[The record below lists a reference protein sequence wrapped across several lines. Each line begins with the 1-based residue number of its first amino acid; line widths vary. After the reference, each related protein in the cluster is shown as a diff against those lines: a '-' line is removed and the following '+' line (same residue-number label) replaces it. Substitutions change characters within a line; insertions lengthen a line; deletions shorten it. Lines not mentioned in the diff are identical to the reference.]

1 MSEKM
6 LLEIANDSLTP
17 KKSDKQSS
25 SDLFERLREEDEDG
39 LDYEIESYEVISE
52 YRQKTLINKIQ
63 YYKLLMPA
71 QRVSKS
77 FKDLSMSFKFNPL
90 SGDLITLKNENAI
103 ARAVR
108 NIVSTTPG
116 EKLFD
121 PEFGS
126 SVSEILF
133 ENVDDITAV
142 SIEDEIQSCL
152 GNYEPRVELI
162 DVDVDPNF
170 DENQFDVLITYRIV
184 GVDIPPSQLEF
195 ALLPSR

>member
-1 MSEKM
+1 
-6 LLEIANDSLTP
+6 
-17 KKSDKQSS
+17 
-25 SDLFERLREEDEDG
+25 
-39 LDYEIESYEVISE
+39 
-52 YRQKTLINKIQ
+52 
-63 YYKLLMPA
+63 MPA
-71 QRVSKS
+71 QRVSKR
-77 FKDLSMSFKFNPL
+77 FKDLSMSFKYNPL
-90 SGDLITLKNENAI
+90 SGDLIALKNENAI

-108 NIVSTTPG
+108 NIVLTSPG

-121 PEFGS
+121 PDFGS

-142 SIEDEIQSCL
+142 SIQDEIKNCL

-162 DVDVDPNF
+162 NVNVDANF
-170 DENQFDVLITYRIV
+170 DENQFDVLITYRII

>member
-1 MSEKM
+1 
-6 LLEIANDSLTP
+6 
-17 KKSDKQSS
+17 
-25 SDLFERLREEDEDG
+25 
-39 LDYEIESYEVISE
+39 
-52 YRQKTLINKIQ
+52 
-63 YYKLLMPA
+63 MPT

-121 PEFGS
+121 PDFGS
-126 SVSEILF
+126 SVGEILF

-142 SIEDEIQSCL
+142 SIRDEIRSSL
-152 GNYEPRVELI
+152 TNYEPRVELI
-162 DVDVDPNF
+162 DVEVEPNF
-170 DENQFDVLITYRIV
+170 DENQFDVIISYRIV
-184 GVDIPPSQLEF
+184 GIDIPPSQLEF

>member
-1 MSEKM
+1 
-6 LLEIANDSLTP
+6 
-17 KKSDKQSS
+17 
-25 SDLFERLREEDEDG
+25 
-39 LDYEIESYEVISE
+39 
-52 YRQKTLINKIQ
+52 
-63 YYKLLMPA
+63 MPT

-116 EKLFD
+116 EKFFN

-126 SVSEILF
+126 SIGEILF

-142 SIEDEIQSCL
+142 SIQDEIKNCL

-162 DVDVDPNF
+162 DVFVDPNF
-170 DENQFDVLITYRIV
+170 DENQFDVTITYRII
-184 GVDIPPSQLEF
+184 GVDLPPSQLDF

>member
-1 MSEKM
+1 
-6 LLEIANDSLTP
+6 
-17 KKSDKQSS
+17 
-25 SDLFERLREEDEDG
+25 
-39 LDYEIESYEVISE
+39 
-52 YRQKTLINKIQ
+52 
-63 YYKLLMPA
+63 MPA

-121 PEFGS
+121 PDFGS

-142 SIEDEIQSCL
+142 SIRDEIRSSL
-152 GNYEPRVELI
+152 SLSLI
-162 DVDVDPNF
+162 H
-170 DENQFDVLITYRIV
+170 I
-184 GVDIPPSQLEF
+184 
-195 ALLPSR
+195 

>member
-1 MSEKM
+1 
-6 LLEIANDSLTP
+6 
-17 KKSDKQSS
+17 
-25 SDLFERLREEDEDG
+25 
-39 LDYEIESYEVISE
+39 
-52 YRQKTLINKIQ
+52 
-63 YYKLLMPA
+63 MPA

-77 FKDLSMSFKFNPL
+77 FKDISISFKFNPL

-116 EKLFD
+116 EKFFD
-121 PEFGS
+121 PDFGS
-126 SVSEILF
+126 TVGEILF

-142 SIEDEIQSCL
+142 AIQDEIRSCL

-162 DVDVDPNF
+162 DVFVDANF
-170 DENQFDVLITYRIV
+170 DENQFDVTITYRII
-184 GVDIPPSQLEF
+184 GADIPPSQLEF

>member
-1 MSEKM
+1 
-6 LLEIANDSLTP
+6 
-17 KKSDKQSS
+17 
-25 SDLFERLREEDEDG
+25 
-39 LDYEIESYEVISE
+39 
-52 YRQKTLINKIQ
+52 
-63 YYKLLMPA
+63 MPA

-77 FKDLSMSFKFNPL
+77 FKDISMSFKFNPL

-108 NIVSTTPG
+108 NIVLTTPG

-121 PEFGS
+121 PDFGS

-142 SIEDEIQSCL
+142 AIQDEIKSSLQ
-152 GNYEPRVELI
+152 NYEPRVEII
-162 DVDVDPNF
+162 DVIVDPNF
-170 DENQFDVLITYRIV
+170 DENQFDVIITYRIV
-184 GVDIPPSQLEF
+184 GVDIPPTQLEF

>member
-1 MSEKM
+1 
-6 LLEIANDSLTP
+6 
-17 KKSDKQSS
+17 
-25 SDLFERLREEDEDG
+25 
-39 LDYEIESYEVISE
+39 
-52 YRQKTLINKIQ
+52 
-63 YYKLLMPA
+63 MPA

-90 SGDLITLKNENAI
+90 SGDLITLKNETAI

-116 EKLFD
+116 EKFFN

-126 SVSEILF
+126 SVGEILF
-133 ENVDDITAV
+133 EIVDDITAV
-142 SIEDEIQSCL
+142 SIQDEIKNCL

-162 DVDVDPNF
+162 DVFVDPNF
-170 DENQFDVLITYRIV
+170 DENQFDVTITYRII
-184 GVDIPPSQLEF
+184 GVDLPPSQLDF

>member
-1 MSEKM
+1 
-6 LLEIANDSLTP
+6 
-17 KKSDKQSS
+17 
-25 SDLFERLREEDEDG
+25 
-39 LDYEIESYEVISE
+39 
-52 YRQKTLINKIQ
+52 
-63 YYKLLMPA
+63 MPA

-90 SGDLITLKNENAI
+90 SGDLIALKNENAI

-108 NIVSTTPG
+108 NIVLTSPG

-121 PEFGS
+121 PDFGS

-142 SIEDEIQSCL
+142 SIQDEIRNCL
-152 GNYEPRVELI
+152 NNYEPRVDLI
-162 DVDVDPNF
+162 NVDVDPNF
-170 DENQFDVLITYRIV
+170 DENQFDVKITYRIV
-184 GVDIPPSQLEF
+184 GIDIPPSQLEF